1 MRDNSMDFV
10 ENIQFYEPKDSK
22 MFKGLSR
29 THHEAILS
37 SHRRTEESRERV
49 KEFFFFFLL
58 FIIRY
63 IVESGWKISSV
74 SVGKK

>member
-29 THHEAILS
+29 TQHEAPVTGGQRIA
-37 SHRRTEESRERV
+37 E
-49 KEFFFFFLL
+49 KE
-58 FIIRY
+58 
-63 IVESGWKISSV
+63 
-74 SVGKK
+74 